1 MLDNIKYLM
10 SLKTVDKNIV
20 EGNFE
25 LALEK
30 LNFLIREEYKPSIT
44 YLKRGKLCKKLL
56 MYDDAYSDFTYVIGH
71 CAQKQDAY
79 YERLFLNYE
88 ISNFYEAI
96 TDANVI
102 LSWDEEIFEVKRIKL
117 LSLIFSMQNE
127 VAKDYIMEL
136 FDFHKYKAIQFLFNE
151 VALTLAKDEYTKA
164 IRLLEVIDS
173 IDKDNPIKLLKE
185 ANIYGLVG
193 KKEKQ
198 REISD
203 KIDSIF
209 PKYFVSHFRFS
220 DMYQDK
226 DLLEISFLLELEIFD
241 KQGLFLYPFRVL
253 EGYKN
258 HLEGHIIDSKECFE
272 KAVEINPTKPEAYVL
287 LAQTLQLMSGYD
299 NPEYRRDAEENYR
312 KALEIYQQENL
323 LDKVED
329 MKRQLRHLNSNLS
342 FK

>member
-10 SLKTVDKNIV
+10 NLKTVDKNILD
-20 EGNFE
+20 GNFE
-25 LALEK
+25 LAFEK
-30 LNFLIREEYKPSIT
+30 LNFLIREDYKPSET

-56 MYDDAYSDFTYVIGH
+56 MYDDAYSDFTYIIGH
-71 CAQKQDAY
+71 CSQKQDAY

-88 ISNFYEAI
+88 ISNYYEAI
-96 TDANVI
+96 TDANII
-102 LSWDEEIFEVKRIKL
+102 LAKDENNFDVKRIKF
-117 LSLIFSMQNE
+117 LSLTFSMQDE
-127 VAKDYIMEL
+127 LAKEYIL
-136 FDFHKYKAIQFLFNE
+136 QNFKYHKYKTIQYLFNE
-151 VALTLAKDEYTKA
+151 VALTLAKDEYSKA
-164 IRLLEVIDS
+164 IRLLELIDK

-193 KKEKQ
+193 NKEKQ
-198 REISD
+198 KEITLR
-203 KIDSIF
+203 IDSIF

-226 DLLEISFLLELEIFD
+226 DLLEICFLLELEIFD

-272 KAVEINPTKPEAYVL
+272 KAIEINPTKPEAYVL

-299 NPEYRRDAEENYR
+299 NPEYKKEAEDNYK

-342 FK
+342 LK